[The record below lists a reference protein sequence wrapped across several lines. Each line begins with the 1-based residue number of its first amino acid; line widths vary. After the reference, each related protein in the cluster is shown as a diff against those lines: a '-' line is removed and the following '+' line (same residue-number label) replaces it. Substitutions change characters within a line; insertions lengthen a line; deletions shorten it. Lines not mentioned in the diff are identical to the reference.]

1 MSPKMKPF
9 LFLSLFFSPF
19 LFAVDT
25 INMRPIFY
33 SGDPTTSYKYQLLEL
48 LLERTSAE
56 FGPYQI
62 NITNSVHSQKR
73 DINQLKSGEI
83 NVFISMTS
91 QAREEAMQ
99 AIRFPV
105 FKGLYGYRVF
115 LIKESEQAK
124 FNKIKSLETLKQL
137 TGVQGSHWPDLQIL
151 KANGLKVESTSQ
163 HKSLYKMLEHGR
175 VDYFPRGIHEPWKEL
190 KDRPD
195 MNLAVEKSLMLYY
208 PAPGY
213 IFVDKKDTRLANRLR
228 QGFKS
233 IVESGEFNHFFNRH
247 PQIVE
252 MKKNANLDARTIFN
266 LTNPLLTKE
275 TPLSDERLWY
285 KVNKKSAY

>member
-1 MSPKMKPF
+1 
-9 LFLSLFFSPF
+9 
-19 LFAVDT
+19 
-25 INMRPIFY
+25 MRPIFY

-48 LLERTSAE
+48 LLERTSEE

-62 NITNSVHSQKR
+62 NITRTIHSQRR

-91 QAREEAMQ
+91 QAREEVMQ

-105 FKGLYGYRVF
+105 FKGLYGYRVL
-115 LIKESEQAK
+115 LIKENEQAK
-124 FNKIKSLETLKQL
+124 FSKIKSLEALQQL

-151 KANGLKVESTSQ
+151 QANGLKVESTSQ

-190 KDRPD
+190 KDRPE
-195 MNLAVEKSLMLYY
+195 MALAVEKSLMLYY

-213 IFVDKKDTRLANRLR
+213 IFVDKNNTRLEKRLN
-228 QGFKS
+228 QGFKN
-233 IVESGEFNHFFNRH
+233 IIESGEFNRFFNLH

-252 MKKNANLDARTIFN
+252 MKNQANMKNRT
-266 LTNPLLTKE
+266 LLKLSNPLLTPE
-275 TPLSDERLWY
+275 TPLQDERLWFR
-285 KVNKKSAY
+285 VGN

>member
-1 MSPKMKPF
+1 MSPKMKLF
-9 LFLSLFFSPF
+9 LFLSLFFSPI

-62 NITNSVHSQKR
+62 NITNSIHSQKR

-91 QAREEAMQ
+91 QAREEVMQ

-105 FKGLYGYRVF
+105 FKGLYGYRVL

-124 FNKIKSLETLKQL
+124 FSKIKSLEALQQL

-151 KANGLKVESTSQ
+151 QANGLKVESTSQ

-190 KDRPD
+190 KDRPE
-195 MNLAVEKSLMLYY
+195 MALAVEKSLMLYY

-213 IFVDKKDTRLANRLR
+213 IFVNKNNTRLAKRLN
-228 QGFKS
+228 QGFKN
-233 IVESGEFNHFFNRH
+233 IIESGEFNRFFNLH

-252 MKKNANLDARTIFN
+252 MKNQANMKNRT
-266 LTNPLLTKE
+266 LLKLSNPLLTPK
-275 TPLSDERLWY
+275 TPLQDERLWFR
-285 KVNKKSAY
+285 VGN